1 MKTSIVKTKGFRA
14 GTPALDRY
22 PASLRE
28 LVSQIVGAVRPLR
41 ITLFGS
47 RARGDAR
54 LESDYDLAVIM
65 PDGAHRRHTSQK
77 IHRQVLV
84 MELDYDI
91 LVATQG
97 DLEKYGSHPSL
108 IYKYI
113 LEEGVDL
120 YVA

>member
-1 MKTSIVKTKGFRA
+1 MKPTMTNTKDLPF

-28 LVSQIVGAVRPLR
+28 LARQIVMAVRPLK
-41 ITLFGS
+41 IILFGS

-54 LESDYDLAVIM
+54 LDSDYDLAVVM
-65 PDGAHRRHTSQK
+65 ADGAHRRHTSQK
-77 IHRQVLV
+77 LHRRVLV
-84 MELDYDI
+84 MELEYDL
-91 LVATQG
+91 LVATLG
-97 DLEKYGSHPSL
+97 DLEKYGTHPSL

-113 LEEGVDL
+113 LDEGIDL

>member
-1 MKTSIVKTKGFRA
+1 MKTQMIKTKGFQN

-28 LVSQIVGAVRPLR
+28 LVRQIVMAVRPLK
-41 ITLFGS
+41 IILFGS

-54 LESDYDLAVIM
+54 LDSDYDLAVVM
-65 PDGAHRRHTSQK
+65 PEGAHRRHTSQK
-77 IHRQVLV
+77 LHRQVLV
-84 MELDYDI
+84 MELEYDLLI
-91 LVATQG
+91 ATRG
-97 DLEKYGSHPSL
+97 DLEKYGAHPSL

-113 LEEGVDL
+113 LGEGVDL